1 MFKSLWI
8 KFLLLLV
15 LVVIVGLSG
24 TFLLRELMV
33 GDFREYLEGEM
44 EDRVSWLTA
53 SLESSYATNLGWR
66 REDLVEAAVW
76 ALMMGM
82 DIRLSNIRGT
92 PLIDTG
98 QAVESLSPLVKK
110 RVLAFTQQRRAG
122 GGEEY
127 IPYGLFL
134 RGEQIAELGVRF
146 LPPGREALFVR
157 RSNRFLL
164 FSVFVLG
171 GTALL
176 LSVVFSR
183 KLTEPIHSLT
193 DAASR
198 VADGDLKSRVA
209 VSRDDEL
216 GRLSHTFN
224 RMAQALMTHE
234 TLKRRLTANIAHELR
249 TPLGAVRAELEGMM
263 DGLIPVERK
272 TLESLYAEIGRLKT
286 ILEGIEELTQ
296 AEASSLSMAKKS
308 LELGP
313 FLENILHR
321 FRKMFT
327 DKGVA
332 LELHCPP
339 GLAAHA
345 DPDKLSQVVIN
356 LLSNALRATDA
367 GGTVRVE
374 ASGGGDMTEIAVADT
389 GGGIGEED
397 LPFVFE
403 RFYRGR
409 GHGSHGG
416 LGLGLTIVKELV
428 EAHGGEVKAES
439 APGEGS
445 RFRLTLPR

>member
-24 TFLLRELMV
+24 SFLLRELMV

-44 EDRVSWLTA
+44 EDRVAWLTA

-66 REDLVEAAVW
+66 REDLIEAAVW

-82 DIRLSNIRGT
+82 DIRLSNIRGSL
-92 PLIDTG
+92 LIDTG
-98 QAVESLSPLVKK
+98 QAVESLSPLVRK
-110 RVLAFTQQRRAG
+110 RVLAFTEQRRG
-122 GGEEY
+122 GDGEGY
-127 IPYGLFL
+127 IPYALFL
-134 RGEQIAELGVRF
+134 RGEQIAELGVKF

-193 DAASR
+193 EAASR
-198 VADGDLKSRVA
+198 VADGDLRSRVA

-234 TLKRRLTANIAHELR
+234 ALKRKLTANIAHELR

-286 ILEGIEELTQ
+286 ILEGIEELSQ
-296 AEASSLSMAKKS
+296 AEASSLSIAKKS

-313 FLENILHR
+313 FLENIFHR
-321 FRKMFT
+321 YRKMFT
-327 DKGVA
+327 EKGVA

-345 DPDKLSQVVIN
+345 DPDKLSQVMIN
-356 LLSNALRATDA
+356 LLSNALRATQP
-367 GGTVRVE
+367 GGTVRVKTRE
-374 ASGGGDMTEIAVADT
+374 GDGMTEMVVEDT
-389 GGGIGEED
+389 GGGITEED

-409 GHGSHGG
+409 GQGSHGG

-428 EAHGGEVKAES
+428 EAHGGEVTAES
-439 APGEGS
+439 TPGRGS
-445 RFRLTLPR
+445 RFRLVLPR

>member
-8 KFLLLLV
+8 RFLLLLV

-92 PLIDTG
+92 PLVDTG

-164 FSVFVLG
+164 FSVFALG

-176 LSVVFSR
+176 FSVVFSR

-374 ASGGGDMTEIAVADT
+374 ASEGGDMTEIAVADT

-409 GHGSHGG
+409 AQASHGG

-428 EAHGGEVKAES
+428 EAHDGEVKAES

>member
-1 MFKSLWI
+1 MLRSLWI

-44 EDRVSWLTA
+44 EDRVAWLTA

-66 REDLVEAAVW
+66 REDLIEAGVW

-82 DIRLSNIRGT
+82 DIRLSNIRGAL
-92 PLIDTG
+92 LIDTG
-98 QAVESLSPLVKK
+98 QAVESLSPLVRK
-110 RVLAFTQQRRAG
+110 RVLAFTEQRRTG
-122 GGEEY
+122 EGEEY

-157 RSNRFLL
+157 RSNRFLI

-193 DAASR
+193 EAASR
-198 VADGDLKSRVA
+198 VADGNLRSRVA
-209 VSRDDEL
+209 VSRDDEI
-216 GRLSHTFN
+216 GRLSRTFN

-234 TLKRRLTANIAHELR
+234 NLKRKLTANIAHELR

-272 TLESLYAEIGRLKT
+272 TLESLYAEIGRLKS

-296 AEASSLSMAKKS
+296 AEASSLSLAKKS
-308 LELGP
+308 LDLGP
-313 FLENILHR
+313 FLDDILTR
-321 FRKMFT
+321 YRKMFA

-332 LELHCPP
+332 LGLECPP
-339 GLAAHA
+339 GLTAHA
-345 DPDKLSQVVIN
+345 DPDKLSQVIIN
-356 LLSNALRATDA
+356 LLSNALRATQP
-367 GGTVRVE
+367 GGTVRVK
-374 ASGGGDMTEIAVADT
+374 AYDGGGVTEMVVEDT

-403 RFYRGR
+403 RFYRGQGMVSR
-409 GHGSHGG
+409 GG

-428 EAHGGEVKAES
+428 EAHGGEVTAES
-439 APGEGS
+439 TPGQGS
-445 RFRLTLPR
+445 RFRLALPR